1 MTTSSYT
8 MPAEWDKHEATL
20 LAWPHNKNDWPDRFA
35 PIPWVYADIIRLL
48 SLHERVWL
56 LMRSEKDHK
65 TALEMLER
73 IGADL
78 DKIDFFHVP
87 TDRIWMRDSGPI
99 CVRKVE
105 SEAWRVEKDKLLP
118 PPATRHSPPVFLDF
132 RFNAWAKYP
141 NHKKDDVIPSILAEA
156 LAIPTVQPMH
166 KGKRVVLEGGSI
178 DVNGAGTLLT
188 TEECLLSDIQ
198 CRNPGFK
205 RGDYEQVF
213 AKYLGINDIVW
224 FEHGIVGDDTHGHVD
239 DLARFVNKDTI
250 ALVVEN
256 NKKDDNYALLQANLK
271 RLKKTKFN
279 IIELPM
285 PKAILFEGERLP
297 ASYANFYIANKQ
309 VLVPTFND
317 PNDRLALNLLA
328 EAFPKHEIVGVHC
341 LDFVWGLGTLHCMS
355 QQIPL

>member
-1 MTTSSYT
+1 MSNTQFT

-20 LAWPHNKNDWPDRFA
+20 LAWPHNKADWPDRFA
-35 PIPWVYADIIRLL
+35 PIPWVYGDIIRLL
-48 SLHERVWL
+48 SQHEHVWL
-56 LMRSEKDHK
+56 LMRNEKDHK
-65 TALEMLER
+65 DALDILER
-73 IGADL
+73 MGANL
-78 DKIDFFHVP
+78 DNIEFFNVG

-99 CVRKVE
+99 VVRDAKGK
-105 SEAWRVEKDKLLP
+105 R
-118 PPATRHSPPVFLDF
+118 TFLDW

-141 NHKKDDVIPSILAEA
+141 NHKKDDLIPGILGEA
-156 LAIPTVQPMH
+156 MDIPTVQPMH
-166 KGKRVVLEGGSI
+166 KGKRVVLEGGAI

-205 RGDYEQVF
+205 REDYEQVF
-213 AKYLGINDIVW
+213 AKYLGIKDIVW

-239 DLARFVNKDTI
+239 DLARFVNKNTI
-250 ALVVEN
+250 ALVVES
-256 NKKDDNYALLQANLK
+256 NKKDDNYTLLQSNLK
-271 RLKKTKFN
+271 RLKKTTFN

-285 PKAILFEGERLP
+285 PKAIVFEGERLP
-297 ASYANFYIANKQ
+297 ASYANFLIANKQ

-317 PNDRLALNLLA
+317 PNDRIALNLLA
-328 EAFPKHEIVGVHC
+328 EAFPKHEVVGVHC

>member
-1 MTTSSYT
+1 MKTTNHEPRTTQFT
-8 MPAEWDKHEATL
+8 MQAEWDKHEATL

-35 PIPWVYADIIRLL
+35 PIPWVYADIIRNLTQ
-48 SLHERVWL
+48 HERVWL
-56 LMRSEKDHK
+56 LMRSEKDHQ

-78 DKIDFFHVP
+78 DKIDFFHIP
-87 TDRIWMRDSGPI
+87 TDRIWMRDAGPI
-99 CVRKVE
+99 VVRDQKGN
-105 SEAWRVEKDKLLP
+105 K
-118 PPATRHSPPVFLDF
+118 TFLDW

-141 NHKKDDVIPSILAEA
+141 NHKKDDLIPSLLGEA
-156 LAIPTVQPMH
+156 LSIPTVQPMY
-166 KGKRVVLEGGSI
+166 KGKRVVLEGGAI

-188 TEECLLSDIQ
+188 TEECLLSDVQ

-205 RGDYEQVF
+205 REDYEQIF
-213 AKYLGINDIVW
+213 AKYLGIDNIIW

-250 ALVVEN
+250 ALVVEH
-256 NKKDDNYALLQANLK
+256 NKKDENYALLQANLK
-271 RLKKTKFN
+271 RLKKTRFN

-285 PKAILFEGERLP
+285 PKAIIFEGERLP

-328 EAFPKHEIVGVHC
+328 EAFPKHDIIGIHC